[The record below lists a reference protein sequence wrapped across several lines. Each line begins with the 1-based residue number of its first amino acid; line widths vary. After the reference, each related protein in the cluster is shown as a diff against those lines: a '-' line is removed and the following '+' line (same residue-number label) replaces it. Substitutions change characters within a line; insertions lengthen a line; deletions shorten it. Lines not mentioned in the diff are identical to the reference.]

1 MLTGTCIET
10 YVNSSSSTVQGSYKL
25 SINSSSMMIGR
36 SEYTDAACQSPS
48 GDTAWYSNGA
58 CIQSGGG
65 SSYFSVSVNASESS
79 PALLPG
85 MYYIGYQTLSDCEN
99 EVSQPASYQV
109 KFPAGQCTPATGIYY
124 LGSCQADG
132 SLSYSVYDNPSCSGT
147 SVTNGSI
154 PLPGVPN
161 HGCTSRLMDDY
172 DSSDSA
178 SNWLRFYCGTHQA
191 FSGMTSPTQRPA
203 LVPSSEPTRA
213 IVRQFSG
220 YLQQEF
226 FTDSGC
232 VHPYKTIFTAS
243 GQCSSHLAS
252 NSLYNQANY
261 SEIVQF
267 TISGNQVFRDVAYYS
282 DLSCQALAYRYTA
295 STTSTSCS
303 PYPYWS
309 DGLDARRDLYVVQ
322 SFVTGTA
329 TPSVPQVGIITN
341 RYSDRVMNV
350 CMYVCMCCMC
360 CRGTIND

>member
-1 MLTGTCIET
+1 MMLIGTCIET
-10 YVNSSSSTVQGSYKL
+10 YVNTSSSTVQGSYKL

-48 GDTAWYSNGA
+48 GETAWYSNGA
-58 CIQSGGG
+58 CIQSGVSSG
-65 SSYFSVSVNASESS
+65 SGSYFSVSVNNGSESS

-99 EVSQPASYQV
+99 EVSQPASYLV
-109 KFPAGQCTPATGIYY
+109 KYPASQCTPATGIYY

-132 SLSYSVYDNPSCSGT
+132 SLSYSIYDNPSCSGT

-154 PLPGVPN
+154 PLLGVPN
-161 HGCTSRLMDDY
+161 HGCTSRLMEEY
-172 DSSDSA
+172 GSSDSA

-191 FSGMTSPTQRPA
+191 FSGMASPTPRPA
-203 LVPSSEPTRA
+203 LVPTSEPTRA

-252 NSLYNQANY
+252 NSNSPYSNQANY
-261 SEIVQF
+261 SKIVQF
-267 TISGNQVFRDVAYYS
+267 TIAGNQVFRDVAYYS
-282 DLSCQALAYRYTA
+282 DLSCQALEYRYTE

-322 SFVTGTA
+322 SFVLGTA
-329 TPSVPQVGIITN
+329 TPSVPPF
-341 RYSDRVMNV
+341 
-350 CMYVCMCCMC
+350 
-360 CRGTIND
+360 GTADGQAVSTAW